1 MSNFAVIMMCPVNVL
16 MNVACLH
23 LEQMQHIGGITGKRK
38 QVKDWAQ
45 RIALV
50 QAIQTMGYP
59 AGDQNGHCAKHCVIA
74 ATVIDYVSLSKHQI
88 PQV

>member
-1 MSNFAVIMMCPVNVL
+1 MPASRADATYWRGYNKSGPF
-16 MNVACLH
+16 
-23 LEQMQHIGGITGKRK
+23 TGKRK

-59 AGDQNGHCAKHCVIA
+59 AGEQNGHCAKHCVTA